1 MENIKKYKNTFI
13 VTIIMCAIIIFSIIY
28 NFYFHKNIRCI
39 YNYTAQKSDDYE
51 VLLKPNNFYETEIL
65 ESGSYY
71 AAKSIDNYIINLKYD
86 FLGNKK
92 ANLEYDYNID
102 AYLVGIVKNEDNE
115 DKEVWNRKFILKDNS
130 HDKKDDI
137 DKISINQQVKIDYA
151 YYNNLARS
159 YEKTYGI
166 TIESVLK
173 VRLNILCNINLE
185 ENINKVE
192 DFIELE
198 IPITNTISEIK
209 ENYEKVTNGEIIQEQ
224 GNNRIKEN
232 IVYIIGGVIF
242 IGLSTIMI
250 LIIIKYIKL
259 KKQEFNGKLK
269 HILKYY
275 KDIIIIINKEPNLD
289 NLKVINLCNFE
300 DLVNLVEQTQRNIL
314 YYENASKKE
323 RKFFVIIDNYIY
335 IYLLKDSL

>member
-71 AAKSIDNYIINLKYD
+71 AANSIDNYIINLKYD